1 MADAGRVSALS
12 RADSVMTVQFVVLVL
27 GASGTG
33 TSTLGR
39 HLSRALDCFHA
50 DSDSYFW
57 KPTDPPFQEARELAE
72 IQRLLAHDLSS
83 HSHLVLTGSFCSWGD
98 RLETDARLRQSL
110 DAFLEWSR
118 AYDVGGMSRTRQLHE
133 DWMSSLRV
141 PILRMDSGRSV
152 DELTSSSLDFLEI

>member
-1 MADAGRVSALS
+1 MG
-12 RADSVMTVQFVVLVL
+12 DSVIPHLTHVVFLHASVEVRIERLV
-27 GASGTG
+27 
-33 TSTLGR
+33 
-39 HLSRALDCFHA
+39 
-50 DSDSYFW
+50 
-57 KPTDPPFQEARELAE
+57 ARETARYGQE
-72 IQRLLAHDLSS
+72 
-83 HSHLVLTGSFCSWGD
+83 

-118 AYDVGGMSRTRQLHE
+118 AYDVGGVSRTRQLHE